1 MKHLETLLSTLDNKD
16 IFSHTKKQIEGL
28 GFNVIGHDF
37 SRPWGG
43 FLLIDES
50 QSKEFINKFI
60 SNEDLKIENKVSPK
74 ILIIN
79 PNSRLS
85 WQYHQRRKEI
95 WKVLKNDI
103 GIIKSKDNNETEMKI
118 FKVGDVIKIQKSER
132 HRMIGLS
139 DFGIVAEIWIHTDP
153 SSPSDENDIV
163 RLRDDYSR
171 V

>member
-1 MKHLETLLSTLDNKD
+1 MKD
-16 IFSHTKKQIEGL
+16 IFLHTKKQIEGQ
-28 GFNVIGHDF
+28 GFNVIGQDF
-37 SRPWGG
+37 NRPWGG

-60 SNEDLKIENKVSPK
+60 SNEDLKIENKISPK

-95 WKVLKNDI
+95 WKVLKNDV

>member
-37 SRPWGG
+37 NRPWGG

-95 WKVLKNDI
+95 WKVLKNDV

-118 FKVGDVIKIQKSER
+118 FKAGDVVKIHKGER

-153 SSPSDENDIV
+153 ASPSDENDIV
-163 RLRDDYSR
+163 RLHDDYSR

>member
-1 MKHLETLLSTLDNKD
+1 MTDLFID
-16 IFSHTKKQIEGL
+16 IKKQIERL
-28 GFNVIGHDF
+28 GFNIIGHDF
-37 SRPWGG
+37 NRPWGG

-50 QSKEFINKFI
+50 QSKEFISKFI

-95 WKVLKNDI
+95 WKVLKNDV

-118 FKVGDVIKIQKSER
+118 FKAGDVVKIHKGER

-153 SSPSDENDIV
+153 ASPSDENDIV
-163 RLRDDYSR
+163 RLHDDYSR

>member
-1 MKHLETLLSTLDNKD
+1 MKHLETLLSTMDNKG

-28 GFNVIGHDF
+28 GFNVIGYDF
-37 SRPWGG
+37 NRPWGG

-118 FKVGDVIKIQKSER
+118 FKVGDVIKIQKGER

-163 RLRDDYSR
+163 RLHDDYSR

>member
-1 MKHLETLLSTLDNKD
+1 MKD
-16 IFSHTKKQIEGL
+16 IFLHTKKQIEGL

-37 SRPWGG
+37 NRPWGG

-60 SNEDLKIENKVSPK
+60 SNQDLKIENKVCPK

-95 WKVLKNDI
+95 WKVLKNDV

-118 FKVGDVIKIQKSER
+118 FKAGDVVKIHKGER

-153 SSPSDENDIV
+153 ASPSDENDIV
-163 RLRDDYSR
+163 RLHDDYSR

>member
-1 MKHLETLLSTLDNKD
+1 MMID
-16 IFSHTKKQIEGL
+16 IFSETRKEIESL
-28 GFNVIGHDF
+28 GFCIIGHDF
-37 SRPWGG
+37 NRPWGG

-79 PNSRLS
+79 PNSSLS

-103 GIIKSKDNNETEMKI
+103 GIIKSNDNNETEMKI
-118 FKVGDVIKIQKSER
+118 IKVGDVIKIQKSER